1 MAAVKDRIVTLCELF
16 VHVMVA
22 DGAPTDQERRYLTK
36 LLLDLLCAPQLPPE
50 LATRVA
56 AGGTGDRSLDQV
68 LQELTE
74 RPAMAP
80 QRLIELCSLVALTDG
95 PLEDGERR
103 ILARCAERLGPAAQS
118 FMERMLDEEAARESF
133 VEKARIPL

>member
-22 DGAPTDQERRYLTK
+22 DGEPTDQERRYLTK
-36 LLLDLLCAPQLPPE
+36 LLLDLLCTPQLPPE

-56 AGGTGDRSLDQV
+56 ANGPGDRSFDQV
-68 LQELTE
+68 LQELIE

-80 QRLIELCSLVALTDG
+80 QRLIELCSLMALTDG
-95 PLEDGERR
+95 PLEDGERH
-103 ILARCAERLGPAAQS
+103 ILARCAERLGPAAQT